1 MPDAAPPSA
10 RDRAG
15 VRRRPPDDAEP
26 ARPRRGRL
34 AMAERLLLA
43 GAIVGGLLLIAADLT
58 SVLRIESRGRVLGD
72 ITGGSRHDYALVLI
86 GLLALVAAVGVAST
100 RARPP
105 MLALSALG
113 LIAAAIALIGD
124 LPSLHRTGAYGRG
137 LTDATA
143 SAGVG
148 FFLETLGA
156 ALLLVGGGA
165 LLLLSEEDAD
175 AEPRSEPPA

>member
-1 MPDAAPPSA
+1 MPDAASPSA
-10 RDRAG
+10 PDRAG
-15 VRRRPPDDAEP
+15 APRLPPEDAEP
-26 ARPRRGRL
+26 ARPRRARL
-34 AMAERLLLA
+34 AMPERLLLS

-58 SVLRIESRGRVLGD
+58 SVLRIESQGRVVD
-72 ITGGSRHDYALVLI
+72 HITGGSRHGYALMLI

-105 MLALSALG
+105 MLALSVLG

-124 LPSLHRTGAYGRG
+124 LPSLHRTGVYGRG
-137 LTDATA
+137 LADASA

-175 AEPRSEPPA
+175 PEPRSEPPA